1 MVKCAECGQIFGSTQ
16 ALSSHVRNVH
26 GVGPKTENQVESD
39 NGILDL
45 KKEVKRAELSARL
58 QRLRTSMEGG
68 KLDLLFLELDRLG
81 REVSHLKKSN
91 EDLRSTIA
99 TFEDKFLDSETFSNF
114 FSLVGSTMSS
124 HTSAINELNKLVGQS
139 MVLEGWR
146 LTTDQFGLYNLQGL
160 GDNRPLR
167 SVLDIELLALH
178 PIRADVHRKALGVR
192 SFRNRPQT
200 ISPTPRG
207 VGMPSSCLPHPSA
220 SNSP

>member
-1 MVKCAECGQIFGSTQ
+1 MLEIKINHIEFSKLTGFQKFGEATLNVVNLDIGITLAGWHVEHRVGVKGDYFHIPGEPCP
-16 ALSSHVRNVH
+16 L
-26 GVGPKTENQVESD
+26 
-39 NGILDL
+39 
-45 KKEVKRAELSARL
+45 EVKRAELSARL

-160 GDNRPLR
+160 GDNRLR
-167 SVLDIELLALH
+167 YLTKEGKIVYL
-178 PIRADVHRKALGVR
+178 
-192 SFRNRPQT
+192 NPQ
-200 ISPTPRG
+200 PVPYG
-207 VGMPSSCLPHPSA
+207 PY
-220 SNSP
+220 

>member
-1 MVKCAECGQIFGSTQ
+1 
-16 ALSSHVRNVH
+16 
-26 GVGPKTENQVESD
+26 
-39 NGILDL
+39 
-45 KKEVKRAELSARL
+45 
-58 QRLRTSMEGG
+58 MEGG

-160 GDNRPLR
+160 GDNRLR
-167 SVLDIELLALH
+167 YLTKEGKIVYL
-178 PIRADVHRKALGVR
+178 
-192 SFRNRPQT
+192 NPQ
-200 ISPTPRG
+200 PVPYG
-207 VGMPSSCLPHPSA
+207 PY
-220 SNSP
+220 